1 MCVRISSVR
10 RVLQFTPHNAVSCVL
25 HRSAIRV
32 IHRLQSYRLFIEL
45 TSATILDFK
54 GSRDPR
60 PKSRE
65 ARSPNSCDSANAY
78 TSLAPATEVE
88 GTPRTD
94 TDKLQQQPRT
104 RHRTKLGT
112 QWDRS
117 GLRPTWGHFLS
128 RSVETPESVIT
139 TIAFQQGGTAK
150 NELHCQYR
158 KTDRL
163 GSQRPSN
170 PGHPR
175 EPTFLRH
182 YPETSLHVRF
192 SLVSVV

>member
-45 TSATILDFK
+45 TSATIFK
-54 GSRDPR
+54 FQRFETSDSRR
-60 PKSRE
+60 RQSV
-65 ARSPNSCDSANAY
+65 RSPNSCDSANAY

-88 GTPRTD
+88 GTPRAEQTKTRD
-94 TDKLQQQPRT
+94 RTQNSEESLRRHCFAEQQPRT

-117 GLRPTWGHFLS
+117 GLRPTLGHFLS
-128 RSVETPESVIT
+128 RSVETQLTV
-139 TIAFQQGGTAK
+139 
-150 NELHCQYR
+150 
-158 KTDRL
+158 
-163 GSQRPSN
+163 
-170 PGHPR
+170 
-175 EPTFLRH
+175 
-182 YPETSLHVRF
+182 SLPP
-192 SLVSVV
+192 

>member
-54 GSRDPR
+54 GSRPNDR
-60 PKSRE
+60 SRE
-65 ARSPNSCDSANAY
+65 SSKSQFVRQRQRLHEPSSSDRSRRNPERA
-78 TSLAPATEVE
+78 
-88 GTPRTD
+88 
-94 TDKLQQQPRT
+94 DKQQPRT

-150 NELHCQYR
+150 NQLHCQC
-158 KTDRL
+158 L
-163 GSQRPSN
+163 
-170 PGHPR
+170 
-175 EPTFLRH
+175 
-182 YPETSLHVRF
+182 
-192 SLVSVV
+192 